1 MIDQPH
7 RLFQRQLKR
16 YLGDVPSLPK
26 SVKTLMQ
33 VVNETYIQFDQDRG
47 MLERAFDLSSEEM
60 VEANRELLRH
70 RQNLE
75 RLVAERTRDLVQTND
90 RLVIEIQERQRAEKR
105 LSLLNECLLS
115 FGIDSR
121 ENIQR
126 LIALCGSQLQAS
138 QVEYAVLSGDSF
150 KPIAYWSRG
159 DANLHRN
166 PSEVFT
172 AVLSDDTFRESG
184 SDLSILHPPFSGP
197 FQTAVYQK
205 FSRSGKQPGILFL
218 GYGGQITL
226 NEADREYLRI
236 LITALQSEE
245 DRRRVRAELHQ
256 SRKTL
261 SFLAKSAHDG
271 IVVTDQHGQ
280 VTYWNPAAERIFGYN
295 ETEVIGKPFQELL
308 GPSAADVDYTAN
320 RTKLQR
326 PGKGPLKG
334 SIAEVP
340 AIRKDGARV
349 QVEISLSSSL
359 DAQGEWY
366 TLGIVRDITER
377 KRWENSLKKAKEDA
391 ESASKAKSQFL
402 ANMSHEIRTPLN
414 GILGMME
421 LLSTEH
427 LSDRQKRFLKM
438 ARSSGDSLLSVINDI
453 LDFSK
458 IEAGRMELSLI
469 EFNLHNLLEDLIG
482 FLKESAHRKD
492 LELAYR
498 IGEDVP
504 SLLQGDACRIR
515 QILVNLVGNGI
526 KFTEQ
531 GQVVVRVAV
540 LNRDRGRLQLKFE
553 VSDTGIGLSEEMQ
566 QDIFEAF
573 SQGDGSVTRRF
584 GGTGL
589 GLAIAKQLAQMMGGT
604 MGVTSL
610 PGQGSTFWFTLVLE
624 EQKVLK
630 PEEGLHPGKSL
641 EGLKVLVV
649 EDNEADRTV
658 LCHQLQ
664 GLGAEAEKAES
675 GRRALHVLQSAVWQ
689 GNPYDFVILGAAL
702 LVTNGFDLAKVI
714 QMDSSLDNLKLIV
727 VTSPDIPR
735 TERENLEYRVHAY
748 LSKPLLQT
756 ELLKALR
763 PGDGRE
769 ASEGKNGNEGLMQ
782 KPFSSSFAGCRI
794 LLVEDNEVNQE
805 VGKAMLES
813 IGCSVEVASNG
824 NECLER
830 IAGAAY
836 DVILMDCQMPE
847 LDGYEATMIIRQQE
861 SGSSRIPILAL
872 TAHAMEGDRD
882 VCLAAGM
889 DDYLS
894 KPFTVKQLVE
904 ALSRLISPG

>member
-1 MIDQPH
+1 MIDHPH
-7 RLFQRQLKR
+7 RLFQRQIKR
-16 YLGDVPSLPK
+16 YLGDVLSLPET
-26 SVKTLMQ
+26 VKTLMQ

-75 RLVAERTRDLVQTND
+75 RIVAERTRDLVETND
-90 RLVIEIQERQRAEKR
+90 RLVIEIRERRRAEKR

-126 LIALCGSQLQAS
+126 LVALCGSQLMAS
-138 QVEYAVLSGDSF
+138 QVEYAVLSGDSL

-159 DANLHRN
+159 NADPRLN
-166 PSEVFT
+166 PGKAFT
-172 AVLSDDTFRESG
+172 AVLSESAFRESG

-205 FSRSGKQPGILFL
+205 FSLSGKQSGILFL
-218 GYGGQITL
+218 GYGGQIIL
-226 NEADREYLRI
+226 SEADREYLRI
-236 LITALQSEE
+236 LVTALQSEE
-245 DRRRVRAELHQ
+245 ERRRVRAELHQ

-280 VTYWNPAAERIFGYN
+280 VTYWNPAAERIFGYTK
-295 ETEVIGKPFQELL
+295 TEVMGKPFQELL
-308 GPSAADVDYTAN
+308 GPAATDVDYAAN
-320 RTKLQR
+320 RPKLQR
-326 PGKGPLKG
+326 PGKEPLKG
-334 SIAEVP
+334 STAEVP
-340 AIRKDGARV
+340 VIRKDGARV

-359 DAQGEWY
+359 DTQGEWY
-366 TLGIVRDITER
+366 TLSIVRDITER

-469 EFNLHNLLEDLIG
+469 EFDLHNLLEDLIG
-482 FLKESAHRKD
+482 FLRESARRKG
-492 LELAYR
+492 LELAYD

-504 SLLQGDACRIR
+504 LSLRGDACRIR
-515 QILVNLVGNGI
+515 QILINLLGNGI

-531 GQVVVRVAV
+531 GNVSVRVAV
-540 LNRDRGRLQLKFE
+540 LSRDRGRLRLKFE
-553 VSDTGIGLSEEMQ
+553 VSDTGIGLPEDMQ

-604 MGVTSL
+604 MGVKSQ
-610 PGQGSTFWFTLVLE
+610 PGQGSTFWFTLALE

-630 PEEGLHPGKSL
+630 PEEDLHPDESL
-641 EGLKVLVV
+641 EGLKILVV
-649 EDNEADRTV
+649 DDHETDRTM
-658 LCHQLQ
+658 LCHQLR

-675 GRRALHVLQSAVWQ
+675 GRRALHVLQSAVWH

-702 LVTNGFDLAKVI
+702 PMTNGFDLAKVI
-714 QMDSSLDNLKLIV
+714 QMDSSLDDLKLIV
-727 VTSPDIPR
+727 FASPDIPR
-735 TERENLEYRVHAY
+735 TNRENLEYRVHAY
-748 LSKPLLQT
+748 LSKPILRT

-763 PGDGRE
+763 PGDSGE
-769 ASEGKNGNEGLMQ
+769 ASGGGNGNEGPMQ
-782 KPFSSSFAGCRI
+782 KPFSPGFAGRRI

-813 IGCSVEVASNG
+813 LGCSVEVASNG

-894 KPFTVKQLVE
+894 KPFTVQQLVE
-904 ALSRLISPG
+904 ALNRLITPV